1 MSNLRKL
8 HEAYVIW
15 LDIDVSWPVE
25 GSLRPDLAEQ
35 GFQLREGEVGEVR
48 RTGTGPLENVF
59 IMTPLKCILKQQTKC
74 LITNFQCYFHLTDAD
89 KHLLSSF

>member
-35 GFQLREGEVGEVR
+35 GF
-48 RTGTGPLENVF
+48 
-59 IMTPLKCILKQQTKC
+59 
-74 LITNFQCYFHLTDAD
+74 
-89 KHLLSSF
+89 